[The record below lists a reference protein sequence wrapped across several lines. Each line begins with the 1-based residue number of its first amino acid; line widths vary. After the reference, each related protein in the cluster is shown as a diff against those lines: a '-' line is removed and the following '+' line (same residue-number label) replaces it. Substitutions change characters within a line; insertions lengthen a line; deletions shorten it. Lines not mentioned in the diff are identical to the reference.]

1 MILKFNILF
10 SVCVFPSD
18 NFASMK
24 INSQQVRQWGSV
36 FFILLLLAFKCAD
49 LHQFSHDSKKVQDHC
64 TICQLAHAQSHTDTY
79 LPPQQVVFEPTLT
92 PISAT
97 PVVVVYNYTLSP
109 EPLFGIFL
117 NKAPP
122 AVC

>member
-1 MILKFNILF
+1 MKFKTQHF
-10 SVCVFPSD
+10 
-18 NFASMK
+18 K
-24 INSQQVRQWGSV
+24 QWGSV

-49 LHQFSHDSKKVQDHC
+49 LHQFTHDSKKAKDSC

-79 LPPQQVVFEPTLT
+79 VPPQQVAFKAIVFTIPS
-92 PISAT
+92 I
-97 PVVVVYNYTLSP
+97 PVAVIYQNTFSS

-122 AVC
+122 VA